1 MKLETCVIW
10 LPYLILQYLTSKR
23 FWSSE
28 FSALTQVVDTILKNA
43 CLSPNINHN
52 KQHKQHKTN
61 PLVHPSVDMST
72 GNIPKLMGIGIGP
85 GVIAAI
91 GAKATGGT
99 AVTGATGAIAKGK
112 IICCMAGAGASG
124 IA

>member
-1 MKLETCVIW
+1 
-10 LPYLILQYLTSKR
+10 
-23 FWSSE
+23 
-28 FSALTQVVDTILKNA
+28 
-43 CLSPNINHN
+43 
-52 KQHKQHKTN
+52 
-61 PLVHPSVDMST
+61 MST

-85 GVIAAI
+85 GAIAAI
-91 GAKATGGT
+91 GAKDARGAIDVTGAMGVTAPICVTGATGGT